1 MPLNVNGVRLLQI
14 FLKDIQ
20 YPLQTAQE
28 GNYYS
33 LANYQRVLA
42 TLCKL
47 SINCRFCRRVANTF
61 DISLI
66 VISGLLPQGSCRQR
80 ILDKL

>member
-1 MPLNVNGVRLLQI
+1 MPLYVNGVR
-14 FLKDIQ
+14 LKDIQ

-47 SINCRFCRRVANTF
+47 SINCGFCQRVAKY
-61 DISLI
+61 L
-66 VISGLLPQGSCRQR
+66 
-80 ILDKL
+80 